1 MRFTDTVKV
10 YLEPDEVVPGNL
22 LKTATRIARTT
33 GKSVQYIYN
42 LIAQKLDDFQSGQG
56 IRVGPFRIVA
66 SADQVPN
73 NLKESD
79 TMGPFEKQV
88 ESMVNEGFTWAHHFT
103 PRDQIIQKALEHN
116 VRVYIAYTQD
126 LSMTFVGESWEDCAN
141 WLILGSDGK
150 PVSDKKGNPIIK
162 TRTVRFDPNNR
173 LHYSN
178 AALWYDM
185 RRKRSKTF
193 ERPVEAMTEGVDD
206 DLPTE
211 CPVCGGPGMYLGSL
225 GNKEHF
231 RCRNCGAE
239 FSRDKGTG
247 EEELESVN

>member
-88 ESMVNEGFTWAHHFT
+88 E
-103 PRDQIIQKALEHN
+103 
-116 VRVYIAYTQD
+116 
-126 LSMTFVGESWEDCAN
+126 
-141 WLILGSDGK
+141 
-150 PVSDKKGNPIIK
+150 
-162 TRTVRFDPNNR
+162 
-173 LHYSN
+173 
-178 AALWYDM
+178 
-185 RRKRSKTF
+185 
-193 ERPVEAMTEGVDD
+193 AMTEGVD
-206 DLPTE
+206 
-211 CPVCGGPGMYLGSL
+211 
-225 GNKEHF
+225 KEHF

-247 EEELESVN
+247 EQELESLSESETEVAMDSTGTPLKVNDRVKWSRMALANLKPTYGDLSSAKGVVKSLKPYRGASTFSQSGFTAIVVWDDEGTPDKTNTRNLTKDRR